1 MLCSFEGKPGRSK
14 RPGFFYAGD
23 RKMKTGRYV
32 MKFLLVVLAIHFIV
46 ELISN
51 RKANNSDNKA
61 EELDEE
67 TRHPAEFDLR

>member
-1 MLCSFEGKPGRSK
+1 
-14 RPGFFYAGD
+14 
-23 RKMKTGRYV
+23 